1 MNDDDD
7 NRKAKARK
15 LFDTIE
21 KIQEQLI
28 ADGVDLEEL
37 RQNALEELDI
47 VRAEKAAKNAT
58 IH

>member
-7 NRKAKARK
+7 NRKAKAKK